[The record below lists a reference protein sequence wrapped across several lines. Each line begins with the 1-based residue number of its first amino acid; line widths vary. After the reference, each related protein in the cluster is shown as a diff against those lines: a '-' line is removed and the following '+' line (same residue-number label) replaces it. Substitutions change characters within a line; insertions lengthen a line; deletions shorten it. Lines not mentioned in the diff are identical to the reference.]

1 MNIVDSKQISNEFL
15 FFRDIGTNLD
25 NNINNC
31 NNDDFKLFVHEPN
44 KHSLFLIPV
53 SSEEIIKV
61 LNDFKQKISL
71 WYINAIT

>member
-44 KHSLFLIPV
+44 KIVYF
-53 SSEEIIKV
+53 
-61 LNDFKQKISL
+61 
-71 WYINAIT
+71 